1 MFSKSPWMPFLLMLH
16 SSLALLVKIP
26 LMLVNIKP
34 YLEGPRV
41 AGCRRSAATDRLH
54 LLNCL
59 LRVCFSAP
67 VGVEEHGCAFC
78 LFAGDAQMG
87 CTPTPT
93 PSVFSPLMSLF
104 VASNTYQLA
113 QRCIAPNILT
123 ELAAF
128 TTASLY
134 CLFRRL
140 FLSF

>member
-87 CTPTPT
+87 CTPHPH
-93 PSVFSPLMSLF
+93 PLCFFTFNVS